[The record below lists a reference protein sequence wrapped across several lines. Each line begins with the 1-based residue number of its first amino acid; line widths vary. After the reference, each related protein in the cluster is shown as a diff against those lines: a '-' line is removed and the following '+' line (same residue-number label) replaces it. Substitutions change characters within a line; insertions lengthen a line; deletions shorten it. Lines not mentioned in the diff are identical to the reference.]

1 MKIKE
6 NTSNDE
12 SIARELQEQ
21 FRREVEQYASSSAW
35 NEIHSVFTPDDE
47 IFQDTVQ
54 DLDSIPVVDA
64 IPDDGGSTTC
74 TPPMKKK
81 YQDLSFST
89 QSTTP
94 PTSLDGSPLERMSG
108 PVSIDELDGSSQ
120 EVWRKRQQKKDEE
133 LARRLER
140 EMRDEALARELRASQ
155 EFIVPVV
162 ESDADLARR
171 LARESEEEARG
182 RRRWG
187 LGADATRTQKV
198 IYYGSRIL
206 SVVIVICASYL
217 VFMMV
222 WGQNVNPA
230 LDPSTWL
237 PGWPE
242 GDPSLGSVGE
252 NNIWDMNGNYRG
264 LTLQVLNNLDEGS
277 DWHQYFETAIADWND
292 GTPDAVNLYLRSS
305 TYDPDCRAVR
315 KAMKVC
321 NGNYG
326 PTDWRGVNQ
335 ILLQDEF
342 IITSL
347 AKMNDYYLEGTN
359 MAQKQY
365 TMCHELGHGLGLGHT
380 DENFYNRDLGNCMD
394 YTERPQNN
402 MHPDESNFE
411 QLEILY
417 GNVDGTSVR
426 PDARLRSRRTESTPE
441 EEHLLEDNFELY
453 SSFLSEPVGCWEQM
467 DAKDGWRLLRKSG
480 ATEQHERDLGNG
492 YKIQKHILLAT

>member
-1 MKIKE
+1 MVQISFKLHNLIVTDNNLDPISSMKIKE

-230 LDPSTWL
+230 LDPSTW
-237 PGWPE
+237 
-242 GDPSLGSVGE
+242 
-252 NNIWDMNGNYRG
+252 
-264 LTLQVLNNLDEGS
+264 
-277 DWHQYFETAIADWND
+277 
-292 GTPDAVNLYLRSS
+292 
-305 TYDPDCRAVR
+305 
-315 KAMKVC
+315 
-321 NGNYG
+321 
-326 PTDWRGVNQ
+326 
-335 ILLQDEF
+335 
-342 IITSL
+342 
-347 AKMNDYYLEGTN
+347 
-359 MAQKQY
+359 
-365 TMCHELGHGLGLGHT
+365 
-380 DENFYNRDLGNCMD
+380 
-394 YTERPQNN
+394 
-402 MHPDESNFE
+402 
-411 QLEILY
+411 
-417 GNVDGTSVR
+417 
-426 PDARLRSRRTESTPE
+426 
-441 EEHLLEDNFELY
+441 
-453 SSFLSEPVGCWEQM
+453 
-467 DAKDGWRLLRKSG
+467 
-480 ATEQHERDLGNG
+480 
-492 YKIQKHILLAT
+492 